1 MAYWVQHFSAP
12 RLEIPVM
19 SPKHLDWLI
28 GNATDTGVPEE
39 EEQEFPAQVGGSKL
53 RDVFI
58 ALPGIRAPRRRNAAG
73 FWQSL
78 AKFSMV
84 VHCNNQQDLMVY
96 SNFIFLV

>member
-1 MAYWVQHFSAP
+1 MSA
-12 RLEIPVM
+12 
-19 SPKHLDWLI
+19 KHLDWLI

-39 EEQEFPAQVGGSKL
+39 EEQEFPAQVAGSKP

-58 ALPGIRAPRRRNAAG
+58 ALPGTRAPVRRNVAG

-84 VHCNNQQDLMVY
+84 LHCNNQQDLVVY
-96 SNFIFLV
+96 SNFIFLL